1 MKATFRKGIHPDG
14 RKDVT
19 KDIAFEVMEPGDK
32 VYIPVSQ
39 HIGAPCTPTVNKGD
53 RVKAGTLVAVS
64 NGFVSAN
71 IFSSVSGEVDGFV
84 FRECV
89 LGQKIR
95 HIVIKND
102 GLYEEQ
108 NLPVLEQPEGKEIVN
123 RVKEA
128 GIVGMG
134 GAAFPTHVK
143 LSPKT
148 AIKTLILNGA
158 ECEPY
163 ITADYRLML
172 ERPAE
177 IIEGAALLQKALGA
191 EQVIIGIEN
200 NKPDAIELMRKYA
213 GDMKVT
219 ALKTKYPQGGEK
231 QLIFALTG
239 LEVPRGGLPADVGCV
254 VDNVATALAVYEA
267 VKLGRPSY
275 RRYMTVSGKGVATPK
290 NLQVRTGMPF
300 DEIAARVGAGEY
312 RKALSGGP
320 MMGVPQANLNA
331 VVVKGTSSLLLLT
344 EDEIS
349 HSTGK
354 TCINCA
360 RCHNACPMNLMP
372 MFIDAYVQKG
382 DLTLTEKYDPM
393 SCIECGC
400 CAYVCPARI
409 PLVQSIRLG
418 KKLLKERKK

>member
-1 MKATFRKGIHPDG
+1 MKATFKKGIHPDSNKQTAG
-14 RKDVT
+14 L
-19 KDIAFEVMEPGDK
+19 AFEIMEPGDR

-53 RVKAGTLVAVS
+53 KVKAGTLIAVS

-71 IFSSVSGEVDGFV
+71 IFSSVSGEVEGFA

-89 LGQKIR
+89 LGNKIR
-95 HIVIKND
+95 HIIIKND
-102 GLYEEQ
+102 GLYEEET
-108 NLPVLEQPEGKEIVN
+108 LPILEEPTGKDIAN

-148 AIKTLILNGA
+148 AVKTLIINGA

-177 IIEGAALLQKALGA
+177 IIEGAKLLQKALNA
-191 EQVIIGIEN
+191 EQVIIGIED
-200 NKPDAIELMRKYA
+200 NKPDAVELMKKHA
-213 GDMKVT
+213 EEVQVVS
-219 ALKTKYPQGGEK
+219 LKTKYPQGGEK

-239 LEVPRGGLPADVGCV
+239 LEVPKGGLPADVGCV

-267 VKLGRPSY
+267 VKLGKPSY
-275 RRYMTVSGKGVATPK
+275 RRYMTVCGGGIQNPK
-290 NLQVRTGMPF
+290 NLYVRTGMPYE
-300 DEIAARVGAGEY
+300 EIVERLGANEY
-312 RKALSGGP
+312 RKAISGGP
-320 MMGVPQANLNA
+320 MMGVPQPNLNA
-331 VVVKGTSSLLLLT
+331 VIVKSSSCLLLMT
-344 EDEIS
+344 EAEIS

-354 TCINCA
+354 NCINCA
-360 RCHNACPMNLMP
+360 RCHKACPMNLMP
-372 MFIDAYVQKG
+372 MFLEAYVQKG
-382 DLTLTEKYDPM
+382 NLELTEKYDVM

-409 PLVQSIRLG
+409 PLVQSMRLG

>member
-177 IIEGAALLQKALGA
+177 IIEG
-191 EQVIIGIEN
+191 
-200 NKPDAIELMRKYA
+200 
-213 GDMKVT
+213 
-219 ALKTKYPQGGEK
+219 
-231 QLIFALTG
+231 
-239 LEVPRGGLPADVGCV
+239 
-254 VDNVATALAVYEA
+254 
-267 VKLGRPSY
+267 
-275 RRYMTVSGKGVATPK
+275 
-290 NLQVRTGMPF
+290 
-300 DEIAARVGAGEY
+300 
-312 RKALSGGP
+312 
-320 MMGVPQANLNA
+320 
-331 VVVKGTSSLLLLT
+331 
-344 EDEIS
+344 
-349 HSTGK
+349 
-354 TCINCA
+354 
-360 RCHNACPMNLMP
+360 
-372 MFIDAYVQKG
+372 
-382 DLTLTEKYDPM
+382 
-393 SCIECGC
+393 
-400 CAYVCPARI
+400 
-409 PLVQSIRLG
+409 
-418 KKLLKERKK
+418 